1 MISVQFKMITY
12 SKVNR
17 VTVATSGKY
26 MVIERWYSYLSN
38 YGGKNSG
45 HSIRLYVQF
54 LYSWTSVAW
63 NQMAGTPS
71 NSQIL
76 FLHPDNFV
84 VNSLVNK
91 YDFSDYF
98 NFPIIRNKLLKLSVT
113 PNTFCQS
120 LQVWTIEVQ
129 LYVLLVTYTFFSY
142 GSFFFSRWKL
152 QCVYELCVCFPNT
165 ENLCFCLSQLTKNFN
180 SLFYDINIKEVYYQH
195 LFFFFANF

>member
-1 MISVQFKMITY
+1 MIISVQFKMITY

-76 FLHPDNFV
+76 FLHPDN
-84 VNSLVNK
+84 VNK

-152 QCVYELCVCFPNT
+152 QCVYELCVCFPTQKIFVFVCHSWLRILIHYFMISTLKKCITNT
-165 ENLCFCLSQLTKNFN
+165 F
-180 SLFYDINIKEVYYQH
+180 
-195 LFFFFANF
+195 FFFFAIF

>member
-1 MISVQFKMITY
+1 MQFKMITY

-26 MVIERWYSYLSN
+26 MVIEKWYSYLSN

-45 HSIRLYVQF
+45 HSIWLCVQF

-84 VNSLVNK
+84 VNSLVNE

-98 NFPIIRNKLLKLSVT
+98 NFPIIRNKLLKLSAT
-113 PNTFCQS
+113 PNTFC
-120 LQVWTIEVQ
+120 
-129 LYVLLVTYTFFSY
+129 
-142 GSFFFSRWKL
+142 
-152 QCVYELCVCFPNT
+152 
-165 ENLCFCLSQLTKNFN
+165 
-180 SLFYDINIKEVYYQH
+180 
-195 LFFFFANF
+195 